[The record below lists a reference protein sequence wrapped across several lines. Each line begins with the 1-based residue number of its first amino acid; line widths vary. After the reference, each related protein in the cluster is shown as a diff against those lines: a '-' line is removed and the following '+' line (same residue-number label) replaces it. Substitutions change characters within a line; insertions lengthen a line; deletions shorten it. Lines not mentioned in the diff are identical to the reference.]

1 MTRLLAV
8 DPGTERSAWLV
19 LRAGLPQKFG
29 MDPNEDVAAMLRT
42 AADHLLLDAVV
53 IEQVE
58 SYGMPV
64 GREVFDTVWWAGR
77 FTEAARPVPVVML
90 PRRTVKLH
98 LTGSPRANDGN
109 VRMALLDRFGG
120 RTSAIGRKAAPGP
133 LYGIANDVWSALAIA
148 ITHDDLRRTA

>member
-8 DPGTERSAWLV
+8 DPGTTRSAWLV
-19 LRAGLPQKFG
+19 LRAGIPQCHG
-29 MDPNEDVAAMLRT
+29 IVPNDELLGMLRH
-42 AADHLLLDAVV
+42 AASEAMADVVV

-64 GREVFDTVWWAGR
+64 GRDVFETVRWAGR
-77 FTEAARPVPVVML
+77 FEEAAHPVPVVLL

-120 RTSAIGRKAAPGP
+120 REAAVGRKAAPGP
-133 LYGIANDVWSALAIA
+133 LHGIANDVWSALAIA
-148 ITHDDLRRTA
+148 VTHADLGVQL